1 MDNKNK
7 EIKINGIIINEKNYN
22 EYDKLLTILTDK
34 LGKISVYAFNVR
46 KAKSK
51 KLMATNLF
59 TYGLWTL
66 KISNDG
72 KYNLYE
78 VSIKKDFFD
87 ISKDLDGFY
96 TANYLLKITDYFNFE
111 NKEASEFLKL
121 LYYSLVAIEKNI
133 VEKEL
138 IRRVFELK
146 VLVIEGL
153 YRDIDRVNYS
163 KTLIYTYEFIIN
175 AKIEKLYTF
184 NLKKDIFLEFDKYV
198 ENEYKILIDK
208 RFKYDEYQ

>member
-46 KAKSK
+46 KSKSK

-96 TANYLLKITDYFNFE
+96 TANYLLKITDYFNYE
-111 NKEASEFLKL
+111 NKEADEFLKL

-133 VEKEL
+133 VEREL

-184 NLKKDIFLEFDKYV
+184 NLKKDVFLEFDKYV

-208 RFKYDEYQ
+208 RFKYDEY